1 MPEFFSLNDS
11 TLSFSIYQ
19 VIRIHSPMRSKRK
32 QDWSD
37 VPSRE
42 MIGRAH
48 AAALRLKRSQAGQ
61 AGDLGQFGSCKV
73 MGNVDPDNIGPVSGS
88 PDMSDV
94 RKNSNYNKWEVLP
107 FKSLRKEAQDHFIQ
121 MEGASLYKMD
131 GNKLDDLV
139 CVRHSL
145 KSEV

>member
-1 MPEFFSLNDS
+1 
-11 TLSFSIYQ
+11 
-19 VIRIHSPMRSKRK
+19 MRSRRK

-37 VPSRE
+37 VPSRD
-42 MIGRAH
+42 MISRAH

-61 AGDLGQFGSCKV
+61 VGDLSQFGSCKV
-73 MGNVDPDNIGPVSGS
+73 WGNVDPDSNGRVSGS

-94 RKNSNYNKWEVLP
+94 RKYSNYSKWEVMP
-107 FKSLRKEAQDHFIQ
+107 FESLRKEAQDQYIQ
-121 MEGASLYKMD
+121 MQGVSLYKMD

>member
-1 MPEFFSLNDS
+1 
-11 TLSFSIYQ
+11 
-19 VIRIHSPMRSKRK
+19 MRSKRK

-37 VPSRE
+37 VPSRD
-42 MIGRAH
+42 MISRAH
-48 AAALRLKRSQAGQ
+48 AAALRSKKSQGSQ
-61 AGDLGQFGSCKV
+61 VGDLGQFGSCKV
-73 MGNVDPDNIGPVSGS
+73 WGNVEPDSNGPISGY

-94 RKNSNYNKWEVLP
+94 RKYSNYSKWEVMP
-107 FKSLRKEAQDHFIQ
+107 FKSLRKEAQDHYMQ
-121 MEGASLYKMD
+121 MQGVSLYKMD

>member
-1 MPEFFSLNDS
+1 
-11 TLSFSIYQ
+11 
-19 VIRIHSPMRSKRK
+19 MRSERK

-37 VPSRE
+37 VPSRD
-42 MIGRAH
+42 MINRAH

-61 AGDLGQFGSCKV
+61 VADLSQFGSCKV
-73 MGNVDPDNIGPVSGS
+73 WGNVDPDSNGPLSGS

-94 RKNSNYNKWEVLP
+94 RKYSNYSKWEVMP
-107 FKSLRKEAQDHFIQ
+107 FENLRKEAQDQYIQ
-121 MEGASLYKMD
+121 MQGVSLYKMD

>member
-1 MPEFFSLNDS
+1 
-11 TLSFSIYQ
+11 
-19 VIRIHSPMRSKRK
+19 MRSKRK

-37 VPSRE
+37 VPSQD
-42 MIGRAH
+42 MISRAH

-61 AGDLGQFGSCKV
+61 AGDLSQFGSCKV
-73 MGNVDPDNIGPVSGS
+73 WGN
-88 PDMSDV
+88 DMSDV
-94 RKNSNYNKWEVLP
+94 RKYSNYSKWEVMP
-107 FKSLRKEAQDHFIQ
+107 FESLRKEAQDQYIQ
-121 MEGASLYKMD
+121 MQGVSLYKMD